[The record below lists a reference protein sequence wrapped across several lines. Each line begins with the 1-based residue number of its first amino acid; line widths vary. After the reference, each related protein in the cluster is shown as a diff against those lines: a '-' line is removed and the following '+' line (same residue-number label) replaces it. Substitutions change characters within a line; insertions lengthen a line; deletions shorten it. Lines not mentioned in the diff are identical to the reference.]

1 MLMPLKME
9 GFGLTGLEALS
20 TRCPVFISKN
30 WHFGESLGSV

>member
-1 MLMPLKME
+1 MLMPLKIE

-20 TRCPVFISKN
+20 ARCAVLISKN